1 MSGINV
7 GPFPIRPAAT
17 WFYAAPVAGVA
28 VLESATL
35 VPAAGPGR
43 RRMLTALQLSMVGES
58 PATMIIK
65 TGTSVLL
72 RLPILFAGFPIALA
86 FPQPLQS
93 AEDEALTL
101 EIDGQEGTGSTA
113 IFVNAQGYT
122 A

>member
-17 WFYAAPVAGVA
+17 WSYAAPVAGVA

-35 VPAAGPGR
+35 ASAAGPGR
-43 RRMLTALQLSMVGES
+43 RRMLTAVQFSMTGDG
-58 PATMIIK
+58 PATIVIK
-65 TGTSVLL
+65 TGATVLL
-72 RLPILFAGFPIALA
+72 RIPVVIGFPVSMSLT
-86 FPQPLQS
+86 QPLQS
-93 AEDEALTL
+93 AENEALTL

-113 IFVNAQGYT
+113 VFVNAQGYT